1 MAIKELVKSA
11 APERVLNL
19 LQQLMHDQQFNK
31 FYLVGG
37 TSLALRLGHRMS
49 IDIDLFVHEDFDA
62 IEIGEKLYDQ
72 YYATAQENEKNT
84 IRTLINN
91 VKVDFIAH
99 KYPLL
104 QPLDNIDD
112 IRMASLEDIAAMKI
126 NSISNRGSKKDF
138 WDYAALL
145 TCFTT
150 EEMLSFFQ
158 AKYSGANAWHAERS
172 LSFFDDAENEPD
184 PKDLSNRTWQ
194 EIKRIIT
201 QSLKM

>member
-1 MAIKELVKSA
+1 MAIKEL
-11 APERVLNL
+11 
-19 LQQLMHDQQFNK
+19 
-31 FYLVGG
+31 
-37 TSLALRLGHRMS
+37 
-49 IDIDLFVHEDFDA
+49 
-62 IEIGEKLYDQ
+62 
-72 YYATAQENEKNT
+72 
-84 IRTLINN
+84 
-91 VKVDFIAH
+91 VDFIAH

-145 TCFTT
+145 AYFTT

-184 PKDLSNRTWQ
+184 PKDLSDRTWQ

>member
-72 YYATAQENEKNT
+72 YHATAQENEKNT

>member
-49 IDIDLFVHEDFDA
+49 IDLFVHEDFDA

-72 YYATAQENEKNT
+72 YHATAQENEKNT